1 MEPNG
6 PADIVRW
13 MDENLFHFS
22 CKTVNSNTA
31 AGGVRLGADQ
41 ALDLPYVGART
52 LLSEGRSIGLDYLVN
67 AGSDATVFKRVRQSI
82 GEIDPNDI
90 NGPVF
95 RQAVSEKYQVLSGQ
109 RRVRGLDSVS
119 PRLRQLLI
127 PVHGQAR
134 YVALTPLGSA
144 GLCETVKAVS
154 RQRQEER
161 KAEIKVGSPIG
172 FDSAINQFSV
182 GGSNPQNVGGRVRA
196 MSHPL
201 VFDRVPTQNDEL
213 RTALSIHYR
222 GFRPRLPRALVL
234 PYAQWLGAVRNED
247 RTMTSALRLQETTLV
262 RPMIRAAQ
270 SQARKAEAMR
280 DKYIESLPD
289 EASALSDFLES
300 WIDPSRTN
308 AHHRYHWLID
318 ALSGYRLGASSSGDP
333 IRLTLTPED
342 ARRLMNLVEEI

>member
-41 ALDLPYVGART
+41 ALDLPYVSART

-90 NGPVF
+90 DGPVF

-109 RRVRGLDSVS
+109 HRERGLDSVS

-172 FDSAINQFSV
+172 FDSASLRAVARCSQKRRSNDDERIAFAGKDFDSTNDPGRSV
-182 GGSNPQNVGGRVRA
+182 SGPEGR
-196 MSHPL
+196 SHA
-201 VFDRVPTQNDEL
+201 R
-213 RTALSIHYR
+213 
-222 GFRPRLPRALVL
+222 
-234 PYAQWLGAVRNED
+234 
-247 RTMTSALRLQETTLV
+247 
-262 RPMIRAAQ
+262 
-270 SQARKAEAMR
+270 QA
-280 DKYIESLPD
+280 
-289 EASALSDFLES
+289 
-300 WIDPSRTN
+300 
-308 AHHRYHWLID
+308 H
-318 ALSGYRLGASSSGDP
+318 
-333 IRLTLTPED
+333 
-342 ARRLMNLVEEI
+342 